1 MIVREMK
8 EQDKSVVIDMVH
20 QFYMSDAVT
29 HGVDDS
35 IIEKCFVQA
44 LSDNDFFKGF
54 IIEEKGIVGYAYVS
68 MYFATELGDWN
79 LMIEQLYI
87 CDHAQNKGLGTSFIK
102 WLEIEYHSIARFRLE
117 VNEDNK
123 NAIKLYQKLGFQFL
137 NYGQMVKD
145 F

>member
-1 MIVREMK
+1 
-8 EQDKSVVIDMVH
+8 
-20 QFYMSDAVT
+20 
-29 HGVDDS
+29 
-35 IIEKCFVQA
+35 
-44 LSDNDFFKGF
+44 
-54 IIEEKGIVGYAYVS
+54 
-68 MYFATELGDWN
+68 
-79 LMIEQLYI
+79 MIEQLYI